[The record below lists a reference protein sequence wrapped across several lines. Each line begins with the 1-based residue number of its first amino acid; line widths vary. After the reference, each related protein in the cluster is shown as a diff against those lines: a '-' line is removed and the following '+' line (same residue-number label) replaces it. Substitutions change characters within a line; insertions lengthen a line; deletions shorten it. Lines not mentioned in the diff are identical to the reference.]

1 MELRVVQEEIE
12 ALLGADRGKWSDEVF
27 ERYDTLIQRE
37 AALLRDRPCLDLTS
51 SGVGRRAVP
60 LRRGGPASSP

>member
-27 ERYDTLIQRE
+27 ERYDSLIQRE
-37 AALLRDRPCLDLTS
+37 AALLLRDRAV
-51 SGVGRRAVP
+51 SGRSRC
-60 LRRGGPASSP
+60 